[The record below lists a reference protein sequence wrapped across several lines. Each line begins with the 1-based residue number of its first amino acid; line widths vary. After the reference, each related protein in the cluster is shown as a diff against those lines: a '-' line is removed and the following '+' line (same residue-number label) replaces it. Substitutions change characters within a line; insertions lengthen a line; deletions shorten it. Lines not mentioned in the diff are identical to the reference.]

1 MGWLDSLD
9 TTLAIATTATGDQL
23 DLLIV
28 PPQTPGPTARNATT
42 TRPTHSGRRPRSS
55 TQCPPSQQAV
65 TSSQATHAIQG
76 REFAMAASISTT
88 RSSAPRAP
96 ATARV
101 TRRELVG
108 SALRRRAERI
118 RGRLVVLVL
127 LLPLLITVLMGGR

>member
-1 MGWLDSLD
+1 
-9 TTLAIATTATGDQL
+9 
-23 DLLIV
+23 
-28 PPQTPGPTARNATT
+28 
-42 TRPTHSGRRPRSS
+42 
-55 TQCPPSQQAV
+55 
-65 TSSQATHAIQG
+65 
-76 REFAMAASISTT
+76 MAASISTT

-118 RGRLVVLVL
+118 RGRLVVLAL